1 MAGIRE
7 RIGSERLLF
16 GTEQEALPAAVPD
29 ETRPVPLKSGE
40 FSRKPARFA
49 RIRRLARGH
58 LSQQALRTAV
68 ATEWERG
75 TGFLYLPL
83 FLAIGALIYFT
94 AAAEPGTVALAAG
107 LAVLAAL
114 AWLSRRRLALQLVF
128 VAAALIVLGMLF
140 AKLETWRASTK
151 MLGAEVTTA
160 LTGRVVLIE
169 HQANGRVRLTMD
181 VIGTERP
188 KLRFAPDRVRVSAAK
203 IPAGLGAGAVV
214 SGVVSLFPPSGPLR
228 PDSYDFSF
236 ESYFD
241 GIGANGFFLKGPALA
256 SGPPASTSTDFF
268 AAVENAR
275 TTLANRIESRIGGA
289 EGEIAAALVAG
300 VRAGIPDDVNET
312 LRRTGL
318 AHVLSI
324 SGLHMA
330 LVAATIM
337 GALRL
342 GFAFFPGF
350 ASRQPVKKYAAAIAL
365 VAIAIYLFISGSA
378 VAAERSFIML
388 AVMLAALLV
397 DRSALT
403 MRNLAIAAM
412 IVLAVSPHEVA
423 GPSFQMSFA
432 ATAALIGAYAWWSDR
447 RRRQPSP
454 SVPKRGLAR
463 RTFRLVLLY
472 AGGLAATSLIAG
484 LATTLYGAW
493 HFHRVSPFSLP
504 ANLVAMPVVSVLV
517 MPFAV
522 LGMAAMP
529 FGLDGIFFDVM
540 GFGLRI
546 MLAIAAWFSERSPL
560 DAIGTIPFA
569 AVALGTVALIVATL
583 TTTRI
588 ALLAVPFAA
597 AAVIALALRSPPEI
611 FIAEDARLVGLRLE
625 QSDALAVNRPR
636 PNGFTVETWQRA
648 AAAEELLKPQKA
660 VDDEAAETPFLCAE
674 GLCVARHAS
683 GSVIAAAETLE
694 AAKRACATATL
705 IVIDDA
711 TAEGLCAG
719 GATVVSKRDLARHG
733 SAEVSIAMRDGKP
746 SAMVHF
752 AIGEP
757 VRPWHA
763 HRVFSRAARGLPP
776 RRPPEKAAAQ

>member
-1 MAGIRE
+1 MAGIAKQAE
-7 RIGSERLLF
+7 VESERLLF
-16 GTEQEALPAAVPD
+16 ETEGEGLAPAGLQERRPAM
-29 ETRPVPLKSGE
+29 LKRGE
-40 FSRKPARFA
+40 FSPKAAPLAGIRRFA
-49 RIRRLARGH
+49 RAN
-58 LSQQALRTAV
+58 LSRTSWQAAF
-68 ATEWERG
+68 AIEWERG
-75 TGFLYLPL
+75 VGFLLLPV
-83 FLAIGALIYFT
+83 FLSIGALIYF
-94 AAAEPGTVALAAG
+94 AAATEPDPAALVAG
-107 LAVLAAL
+107 VLLFLVL
-114 AWLSRRRLALQLVF
+114 AWLSRHRMPLQLVF
-128 VAAALIVLGMLF
+128 AAVALIVAGMLF
-140 AKLETWRASTK
+140 AQLETWRASTK
-151 MLGAEVTTA
+151 MLGSEVTTA
-160 LTGRVVLIE
+160 LTGRVVLME
-169 HQANGRVRLTMD
+169 HQANGRVRLTLD
-181 VIGTERP
+181 VVSTERP

-203 IPAGLGAGAVV
+203 IPPGLAAGALV

-241 GIGANGFFLKGPALA
+241 GIGANGFFLKGPVPAA
-256 SGPPASTSTDFF
+256 GPPAPASTTFL

-275 TTLANRIESRIGGA
+275 TALAGRIESRIGGP

-330 LVAATIM
+330 LVAATII
-337 GALRL
+337 GTLRL
-342 GFAFFPGF
+342 AFAFFPGF

-388 AVMLAALLV
+388 AVMLAAVLV

-403 MRNLAIAAM
+403 MRNLAIAAI

-447 RRRQPSP
+447 RRRKLQAAPPQRSLP
-454 SVPKRGLAR
+454 V
-463 RTFRLVLLY
+463 RTTRLVLLY

-493 HFHRVSPFSLP
+493 HFQRISPFSLP

-529 FGLDGIFFDVM
+529 FGLDGIFWDVM
-540 GFGLRI
+540 GFGLKI
-546 MLAIAAWFSERSPL
+546 MLAIAAWFSERSPI

-569 AVALGTVALIVATL
+569 AVAFGTVALLIATL
-583 TTTRI
+583 TTTRLR
-588 ALLAVPFAA
+588 LLALPFAA
-597 AAVIALALRSPPEI
+597 VTVVLLAARSPPEI
-611 FIAEDARLVGLRLE
+611 FVSEDARLVGVRTE
-625 QSDALAVNRPR
+625 GTLAVNRPR

-648 AAAEELLKPQKA
+648 AAAEKVVKPQKA
-660 VDDEAAETPFLCAE
+660 VGGEATEAPFVCTG
-674 GLCVARHAS
+674 GLCLAKHAS
-683 GSVIAAAETLE
+683 GAVIATAETAE
-694 AAKRACATATL
+694 AARTVCSTATL
-705 IVIDDA
+705 IVLDDA
-711 TAEGLCAG
+711 TARDVCAE
-719 GATVVSKRDLARHG
+719 GATLVTKRDLALHG
-733 SAEVSIAMRDGKP
+733 SAEVSITTVDRKLPATI
-746 SAMVHF
+746 HF
-752 AIGEP
+752 AIDEP
-757 VRPWHA
+757 ARPWHA

-776 RRPPEKAAAQ
+776 RRKAEQPAP